1 MITGVGDSMADRRS
15 ADALAG
21 GAAQSKKP
29 SSTHA
34 LTHRD
39 RETEWG
45 RAERERE
52 RERER
57 EGNIVL
63 NRALHR

>member
-34 LTHRD
+34 LTQ
-39 RETEWG
+39 RERESGGG
-45 RAERERE
+45 RRERE

-57 EGNIVL
+57 EGNIAL